1 MKFEYHNPVHIVF
14 GEGKVAQLKQLVPTN
29 ARVMIVY
36 GGGSVKKYGTFD
48 EVKQTLSGYDIFE
61 FGGIEPNPEYETLL
75 KAVEMAKTQQVD
87 FLLAV
92 GGGSVIDGVKFIAAA
107 TAYDDDP
114 WEILTSR
121 GAVVKSALP
130 FGAILTLPATGS
142 EMNKGSVVT
151 RRAMNA
157 KVGFMSPWVFPKFA
171 ILDPTKTLTLP
182 ARQVANGIVDS
193 FIHIIEQYVTAPTHA
208 LVQDAFAESLLK
220 IIIANAHTAMNEPD
234 NVEVRAQLM
243 WTATLALNGIIGAGA
258 SHDWA
263 THMIGHELTALY
275 DIDHAR
281 TLSIVQFGVWQQMR
295 QQKQQKL
302 LQYATNVWGITTGS
316 ENERIDQAIAKT
328 EQFFQSLGMPTRL
341 SEVNLDQS
349 AVDAVVKQL
358 EAHGM

>member
-1 MKFEYHNPVHIVF
+1 M
-14 GEGKVAQLKQLVPTN
+14 L
-29 ARVMIVY
+29 
-36 GGGSVKKYGTFD
+36 
-48 EVKQTLSGYDIFE
+48 
-61 FGGIEPNPEYETLL
+61 
-75 KAVEMAKTQQVD
+75 
-87 FLLAV
+87 
-92 GGGSVIDGVKFIAAA
+92 IA
-107 TAYDDDP
+107 
-114 WEILTSR
+114 L
-121 GAVVKSALP
+121 
-130 FGAILTLPATGS
+130 
-142 EMNKGSVVT
+142 
-151 RRAMNA
+151 
-157 KVGFMSPWVFPKFA
+157 
-171 ILDPTKTLTLP
+171 
-182 ARQVANGIVDS
+182 

-220 IIIANAHTAMNEPD
+220 IIIANAHKAMNEPN

-302 LQYATNVWGITTGS
+302 LQYATNVWGITTSS
-316 ENERIDQAIAKT
+316 EDERIDQAIAKT

-358 EAHGM
+358 EAHGMTALGEAGNITPEISRLILQHRL